1 MGFLSLA
8 VCGGRRGAD
17 VWRVHRDCSQPR
29 MLSLEPQ
36 YVFIVFT
43 LAFSGAE
50 FHPNTCKFYK
60 FRMRIHVF
68 TDFVFISGRVF
79 TLNTCIHFELPRIA
93 ALGSEDAGVAV

>member
-17 VWRVHRDCSQPR
+17 VWGVHRDCSQPR

-50 FHPNTCKFYK
+50 FHPNTCR
-60 FRMRIHVF
+60 FRMRIPMCTAVKG
-68 TDFVFISGRVF
+68 TDLMVR
-79 TLNTCIHFELPRIA
+79 NTGYPSRRR
-93 ALGSEDAGVAV
+93 